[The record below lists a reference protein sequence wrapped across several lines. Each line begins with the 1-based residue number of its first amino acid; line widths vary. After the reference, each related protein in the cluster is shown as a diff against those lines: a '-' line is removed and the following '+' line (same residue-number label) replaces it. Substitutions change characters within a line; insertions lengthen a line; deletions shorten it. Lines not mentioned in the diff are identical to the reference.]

1 MILVI
6 KKVII
11 VFLLI
16 FFLMWPVC
24 ASHDIIIDE
33 KKVIANGDN
42 ITFVIGQ
49 KVSKTSDSTS
59 WEEYPVSIGDYEK
72 LQIGDKITVDGYNE
86 TSKLFSVR
94 LKEKGCIL

>member
-1 MILVI
+1 MFKKIIFCCLILL
-6 KKVII
+6 
-11 VFLLI
+11 LLI
-16 FFLMWPVC
+16 VPVF
-24 ASHDIIIDE
+24 ASHDIFIDE
-33 KKVIANGDN
+33 KRVIANGDN
-42 ITFVIGQ
+42 ITFIIGQ
-49 KVSKTSDSTS
+49 KLSKTTDGKS

>member
-1 MILVI
+1 MF
-6 KKVII
+6 KKI
-11 VFLLI
+11 VFCCLIFLLLI
-16 FFLMWPVC
+16 MPVC

-94 LKEKGCIL
+94 FKEKGCIL